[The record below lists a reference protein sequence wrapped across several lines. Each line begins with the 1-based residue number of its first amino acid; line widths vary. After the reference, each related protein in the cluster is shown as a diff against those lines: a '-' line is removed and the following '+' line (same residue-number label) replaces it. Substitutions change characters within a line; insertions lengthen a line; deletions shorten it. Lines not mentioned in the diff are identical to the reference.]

1 MSLTTNKK
9 NEPSPS
15 RPKDGHFCYNLGQ
28 YVCMS
33 CYRGHKHDMYCPD
46 PDTPL
51 RDYSPT
57 TVVATA
63 TAATIVDADR
73 RCITEGHNYRAV
85 KEGSHT
91 FIYCSQCAHAIRVAV
106 GDPQR
111 QSEITNSMRDNYNVL
126 YFSKK
131 HCISST
137 GHNYQHIQDSGKVV
151 LFCRQ
156 CGTLIHIDLSKEN
169 L

>member
-1 MSLTTNKK
+1 MSLTTKK
-9 NEPSPS
+9 KEPSPN
-15 RPKDGHFCYNLGQ
+15 RPKDGHFCYNLGE
-28 YVCMS
+28 YICMG
-33 CYRGHKHDMYCPD
+33 CYKSHKHDMYCA
-46 PDTPL
+46 DTDVPL

-57 TVVATA
+57 VPTTVVA
-63 TAATIVDADR
+63 AANDVDR

-91 FIYCSQCAHAIRVAV
+91 FIYCSQCAHAVRVAI

-131 HCISST
+131 HCISPS
-137 GHNYQHIQDSGKVV
+137 GHNYHHIQDSGKVV